1 MGLMCFKWIETEMT
15 KGGLGRCEF
24 PRLALTESPLSFCR
38 PRPTRR
44 RVWNDRDGSFTL
56 LFQHFNV
63 LTLTFGCCK
72 VTKGMEGESV
82 DFRKKGAKKTPP
94 RVVEFCASGWA

>member
-1 MGLMCFKWIETEMT
+1 MT
-15 KGGLGRCEF
+15 KGGLGRCKF

-56 LFQHFNV
+56 SFQHVNV
-63 LTLTFGCCK
+63 FLSEGTLAASFSLICWFGCRGLASARVRFSPGGK
-72 VTKGMEGESV
+72 IYNIYKSYNLDKG
-82 DFRKKGAKKTPP
+82 D
-94 RVVEFCASGWA
+94 

>member
-1 MGLMCFKWIETEMT
+1 MVLMCFKWIEMEMT

-63 LTLTFGCCK
+63 HTFDIW
-72 VTKGMEGESV
+72 MLQSYEGN
-82 DFRKKGAKKTPP
+82 RG
-94 RVVEFCASGWA
+94 

>member
-1 MGLMCFKWIETEMT
+1 MSLMDLVGLRLKMLVCMT

-24 PRLALTESPLSFCR
+24 PRLAAMESPLSFCR

-63 LTLTFGCCK
+63 LTLTF
-72 VTKGMEGESV
+72 
-82 DFRKKGAKKTPP
+82 
-94 RVVEFCASGWA
+94 